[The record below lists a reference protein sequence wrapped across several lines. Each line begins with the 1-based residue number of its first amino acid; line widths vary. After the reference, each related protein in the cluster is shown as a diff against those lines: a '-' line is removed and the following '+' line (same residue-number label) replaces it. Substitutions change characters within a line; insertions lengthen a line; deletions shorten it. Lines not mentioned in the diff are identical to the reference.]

1 LIFVAL
7 TNLECGFQAEAAEKQ
22 KIAST
27 SATEQSQPK
36 SGVKLSKEVSTD
48 YLLAENINNVI
59 LLFEQSRHSYLF
71 CPRRFLFTLFSVTKM
86 HESCWF
92 LKNVFYFPFY

>member
-27 SATEQSQPK
+27 SATGQPQPK
-36 SGVKLSKEVSTD
+36 SGVKLSKEVSSD

-59 LLFEQSRHSYLF
+59 LVFDTQTEQSRHSFLF
-71 CPRRFLFTLFSVTKM
+71 CSLKFLFTLFSVTKM
-86 HESCWF
+86 HESYWF
-92 LKNVFYFPFY
+92 